1 MGDSAPNH
9 PRRRANGA
17 QADHVRLAIE
27 SGRASTG
34 VPPVRGLPT
43 PAGRA
48 SSSAAAERLRT
59 MGAGVSTAR
68 LSHGGAGAVVGRR
81 VGTRGRPTVGRTTLL
96 SGRRLAAVLQGGQE
110 WRELPTT
117 ALAPALLGRTCPCAP
132 CAAEGVPSG
141 VYRRPIWGTW
151 TQNLSAR
158 SPARSP
164 IRFGS
169 RRGGS
174 GS

>member
-48 SSSAAAERLRT
+48 PSSAAAERLRT

-81 VGTRGRPTVGRTTLL
+81 VGTRGRPTVARTTLL
-96 SGRRLAAVLQGGQE
+96 SAGRLAAVVQGGEE
-110 WRELPTT
+110 WRELATT
-117 ALAPALLGRTCPCAP
+117 ALAPALLGHAYLCAP
-132 CAAEGVPSG
+132 CGAHR
-141 VYRRPIWGTW
+141 RRPIWGTW
-151 TQNLSAR
+151 TPNLSAR